1 MRRRDFI
8 ALIGGAV
15 ACPFIAHAG
24 DTRKIYRILWLS
36 TASGADPFLDGFR
49 EGLRA
54 QGYVEGKN
62 IVLQTYYGDMQGL
75 RDIASNLKRGD
86 ADLAVSSGVATRAVK
101 DVTEIPVLFAQS
113 GDPVALG
120 IVKSLAQ
127 PGTNFTGTTFLS
139 LELAGK
145 RVELLKDVFPRLR
158 RLAVLSN
165 SDHPGEQSEWRA
177 TQQAA
182 KALDVEPVYIPFFG
196 PREFDAA
203 LASVAGTKADAML
216 ALPEPVTLINR
227 KRVAQFA
234 VDQRLPSMFGW
245 SEYCEAGGLSSYGAN
260 QRATYFLLATYA
272 DRILRGENP
281 AELPVVQPDKF
292 ELAVNLKTAGCWRE
306 ARHFPPSCSGPARCW
321 KLARRSL
328 ARHLLPAFAGGAC
341 RALAVPEILRDPV
354 CRGGRA
360 AVAWRGGR
368 SLVRL
373 SRPAPPYQRSP
384 WGRGAL
390 GGGQDRGFH
399 RRDTRPAWLDGAVSV
414 DRR

>member
-1 MRRRDFI
+1 MNRRNFMALATGALAWPI
-8 ALIGGAV
+8 A
-15 ACPFIAHAG
+15 AHAQEPS
-24 DTRKIYRILWLS
+24 RVYRILWLS
-36 TASGADPFLDGFR
+36 TASGADPFLEGFR

-62 IVLQTYYGDMQGL
+62 IVLQTHYGDMQGL
-75 RDIASNLKRGD
+75 RDIASSLKRGD

-182 KALDVEPVYIPFFG
+182 KALDVEPVYVPFFG

-203 LASVAGTKADAML
+203 LASVAGAKADAML
-216 ALPEPVTLINR
+216 ALPEPVTMINR

-245 SEYCEAGGLSSYGAN
+245 SEYCEAGGLLSYGAN
-260 QRATYFLLATYA
+260 QRATYFLLARYA

-281 AELPVVQPDKF
+281 AELPVVQPEKF
-292 ELAVNLKTAGCWRE
+292 ELAVNLKTARLFGE
-306 ARHFPPSCSGPARCW
+306 ELDLSSILF
-321 KLARRSL
+321 
-328 ARHLLPAFAGGAC
+328 
-341 RALAVPEILRDPV
+341 RASKVFE
-354 CRGGRA
+354 
-360 AVAWRGGR
+360 
-368 SLVRL
+368 
-373 SRPAPPYQRSP
+373 
-384 WGRGAL
+384 
-390 GGGQDRGFH
+390 
-399 RRDTRPAWLDGAVSV
+399 
-414 DRR
+414 